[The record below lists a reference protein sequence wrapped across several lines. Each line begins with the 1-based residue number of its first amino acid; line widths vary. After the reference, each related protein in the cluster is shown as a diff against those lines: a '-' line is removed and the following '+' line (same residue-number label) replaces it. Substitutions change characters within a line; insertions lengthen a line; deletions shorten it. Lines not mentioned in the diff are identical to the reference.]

1 MHANS
6 LLGRSIL
13 NEGRSNKRSFVS
25 LIVGL
30 VVGFCL
36 AELFVYTSTPERSE
50 FMPYDGHRHGDV
62 NDAHH
67 SHDMMEL
74 TGPEQDVGTH
84 EHVHENSTI
93 AERLYGEVRILCW
106 IMTNPSNH
114 QKKARHVKRTWGK
127 RCNKLLFMSSEKDE
141 ELDAVALPVG
151 EGRNNLWGKTKEAYK
166 YIYKHHINDADW
178 FLKADDDTYTIVEN
192 LRYMLY
198 PYNQETPVYFGCKFK
213 PYVKQG
219 YMSGGAGYVLSREAV
234 RRFVVEALPNPKVCK
249 DENTG
254 AEDVEMGK
262 CLENVKVVAGDSRDS
277 NGRGRFFPF
286 VPEHHLIPSHT
297 DKKFWYWQ
305 YIFYKTDEVGFWHF
319 FLFSKILLNFFWF
332 QGLDCCS
339 DNAIS
344 FHYVSPN
351 QMYVLDYLIYH
362 LRPYGIINTPDAL
375 PNKLAVGE
383 LMPPPKD
390 QDTESSSDG
399 GVSKRSTDTKP
410 Q

>member
-1 MHANS
+1 MTANS

-36 AELFVYTSTPERSE
+36 AELFVYSSTPERSE

-84 EHVHENSTI
+84 EHAHENSTI
-93 AERLYGEVRILCW
+93 AEKLYSEVRVLCW

-127 RCNKLLFMSSEKDE
+127 RCNKLIFMSSAKDD

-166 YIYKHHINDADW
+166 YIYEHHINDADW

-192 LRYMLY
+192 MRYMLY
-198 PYNQETPVYFGCKFK
+198 PYNPETPVYFGCKFK

-234 RRFVVEALPNPKVCK
+234 RRFVVEALPNPKLCK
-249 DENTG
+249 ADNTG
-254 AEDVEMGK
+254 AEDVEIGK
-262 CLENVKVVAGDSRDS
+262 CLQNVKVLAGDSRDA

-286 VPEHHLIPSHT
+286 VPEHHLIPAHT

-305 YIFYKTDEVGFWHF
+305 YIFYKTDE
-319 FLFSKILLNFFWF
+319 
-332 QGLDCCS
+332 GLDCCS

-375 PNKLAVGE
+375 PNKLAVGK
-383 LMPPPKD
+383 LMPSPKE
-390 QDTESSSDG
+390 QPTEATSDA
-399 GVSKRSTDTKP
+399 VSKRSAETKP

>member
-1 MHANS
+1 MTANS
-6 LLGRSIL
+6 LLGRSLL

-36 AELFVYTSTPERSE
+36 AELFVYSSTPERGE
-50 FMPYDGHRHGDV
+50 YVPYDGHRHGDV

-67 SHDMMEL
+67 SHDMLEL
-74 TGPEQDVGTH
+74 AGPEQDVGTH
-84 EHVHENSTI
+84 EHAHENTSI
-93 AERLYGEVRILCW
+93 AEKLYSEVRILCW
-106 IMTNPSNH
+106 IMTNPANH

-127 RCNKLLFMSSEKDE
+127 RCNKLIFMSSAKDE
-141 ELDAVALPVG
+141 ELDSVALPIG

-166 YIYKHHINDADW
+166 YIYKNHINDADW

-192 LRYMLY
+192 MRFMLY
-198 PYNQETPVYFGCKFK
+198 PYNPETPVYFGCKFK

-234 RRFVVEALPNPKVCK
+234 RRFVVEALPNPKLCK
-249 DENTG
+249 KDNTG

-262 CLENVKVVAGDSRDS
+262 CMENVKVLAGDSRDA

-305 YIFYKTDEVGFWHF
+305 YIFYKTDE
-319 FLFSKILLNFFWF
+319 
-332 QGLDCCS
+332 GLDCCS

-362 LRPYGIINTPDAL
+362 LRPYGIVNSPDVL
-375 PNKLAVGE
+375 PNKLGLGE
-383 LMPPPKD
+383 LMPAPKEPKEPKELE
-390 QDTESSSDG
+390 ESNTAETQ
-399 GVSKRSTDTKP
+399 K
-410 Q
+410 QAQ